1 MENESKMQSK
11 INTAQ
16 LELFNESALP
26 EAVTLHADRP
36 GFFSLLVKPAAS
48 TPRQSSYRVDVL
60 PQVLAALDP
69 NIDSYMSQ
77 ATFFR
82 PNRRLVNLW
91 HLPLCFVDLDTY
103 GTKYSAKDPEGL
115 SLAVRQRMTDE
126 GIPPPSLVVHSG
138 RGLYLKWLLKS
149 PLPQAA
155 LPRWNAVQRELV
167 SRLAD
172 FGADPKARDAS
183 RVLRLVS
190 TCNTKQPDPE
200 LRKVRVL
207 WVEEADGEPLLH
219 DFERL
224 AEAVLP
230 FTRKEAAAIEAD
242 KPAGRI
248 IQFKRGG
255 ESALELRRF
264 SFETLHWDRVTDMR
278 KLRQLRVKIAE
289 GGREMFV
296 FLMLNELAKSGQV
309 NAHNFQYETVAL
321 ARECESFVD
330 GSDWSRSTFST
341 LYRRVKEHV
350 AGQYGRGQGLY
361 KYQNQTLIEQLEI
374 TPDEERHMKTLI
386 STTEKYRR
394 NNDRRRDARG
404 YQSKRVERV
413 KKIVELHR
421 AGLSLRQIAV
431 VVGCHYSSVSRVLR
445 QPLAIAID
453 SLTYA

>member
-1 MENESKMQSK
+1 MEGGSKMQSK
-11 INTAQ
+11 ISTPQ

-26 EAVTLHADRP
+26 EAVTLHAGRP

-69 NIDSYMSQ
+69 DIDSYMSQ

-91 HLPLCFVDLDTY
+91 HLPLCYVDLDTY

-115 SLAVRQRMTDE
+115 SLAVRQHMTDE
-126 GIPPPSLVVHSG
+126 GLPPASLVVHSG
-138 RGLYLKWLLKS
+138 RGVYLKWLLKS

-155 LPRWNAVQRELV
+155 LPRWNAVQREIV

-190 TCNTKQPDPE
+190 TCNTKQPDLE

-230 FTRKEAAAIEAD
+230 FTRKEAKDIEAD
-242 KPAGRI
+242 KPLGASSSSSGAAGPSS
-248 IQFKRGG
+248 KCGG
-255 ESALELRRF
+255 SHTRRC
-264 SFETLHWDRVTDMR
+264 TGT
-278 KLRQLRVKIAE
+278 
-289 GGREMFV
+289 G
-296 FLMLNELAKSGQV
+296 
-309 NAHNFQYETVAL
+309 
-321 ARECESFVD
+321 
-330 GSDWSRSTFST
+330 
-341 LYRRVKEHV
+341 
-350 AGQYGRGQGLY
+350 
-361 KYQNQTLIEQLEI
+361 
-374 TPDEERHMKTLI
+374 
-386 STTEKYRR
+386 
-394 NNDRRRDARG
+394 
-404 YQSKRVERV
+404 
-413 KKIVELHR
+413 
-421 AGLSLRQIAV
+421 
-431 VVGCHYSSVSRVLR
+431 
-445 QPLAIAID
+445 
-453 SLTYA
+453 

>member
-1 MENESKMQSK
+1 M
-11 INTAQ
+11 
-16 LELFNESALP
+16 
-26 EAVTLHADRP
+26 
-36 GFFSLLVKPAAS
+36 KPAAS

-69 NIDSYMSQ
+69 DIDSYMSQ

-103 GTKYSAKDPEGL
+103 KTAYGKLHEEPL
-115 SLAVRQRMTDE
+115 SLAVRQRLTDE
-126 GIPPPSLVVHSG
+126 GIPPASMVIHSG
-138 RGLYLKWLLKS
+138 RGVYLKWLLKS

-172 FGADPKARDAS
+172 FGSDPKARDAS

-190 TCNTKQPDPE
+190 TCNTNQPYPE

-230 FTRKEAAAIEAD
+230 FTRKEVASVEAD
-242 KPAGRI
+242 KPPVRV

-278 KLRQLRVKIAE
+278 KLRQLRGPIAE
-289 GGREMFV
+289 GGRETFV
-296 FLMLNELAKSGQV
+296 FLMLNQLAQSGQV

-321 ARECESFVD
+321 ARECESFVKD
-330 GSDWSRSTFST
+330 SDWSRSTFST

-374 TPDEERHMKTLI
+374 TPEEERHMKTLI

-394 NNDRRRDARG
+394 NNDRRCEARG
-404 YQSKRVERV
+404 YQSKRVERA

-431 VVGCHYSSVSRVLR
+431 VVGCGKSTVMDELKS
-445 QPLAIAID
+445 PLLTAID
-453 SLTYA
+453 SLT

>member
-1 MENESKMQSK
+1 MQSK
-11 INTAQ
+11 ISTAQ

-36 GFFSLLVKPAAS
+36 GFFSLLVKPVAS

-69 NIDSYMSQ
+69 GIDSYMSQ

-103 GTKYSAKDPEGL
+103 RTAYGKLHEEPL
-115 SLAVRQRMTDE
+115 SLAVRQHMTDT
-126 GIPPPSLVVHSG
+126 GIPPASLVVHSG

-172 FGADPKARDAS
+172 LGADPKARDAS

-190 TCNTKQPDPE
+190 TCNTKQPDPD

-207 WVEEADGEPLLH
+207 WVEEADGAPLLH

-230 FTRKEAAAIEAD
+230 FTRKEAEAIEAD
-242 KPAGRI
+242 KPPVRV

-278 KLRQLRVKIAE
+278 KLRQLRGAIAE

-321 ARECESFVD
+321 ARECESFVKD
-330 GSDWSRSTFST
+330 SDWSRSTFST
-341 LYRRVKEHV
+341 LYRRVKEHM

-374 TPDEERHMKTLI
+374 TPAEEHHMKTLI

-394 NNDRRRDARG
+394 RNEKDREARG
-404 YQSKRVERV
+404 FEARRVDRA

-445 QPLAIAID
+445 QPLSTAID
-453 SLTYA
+453 SLTYG

>member
-1 MENESKMQSK
+1 M
-11 INTAQ
+11 
-16 LELFNESALP
+16 
-26 EAVTLHADRP
+26 
-36 GFFSLLVKPAAS
+36 KPAAS

-103 GTKYSAKDPEGL
+103 STAYGKLHEEPL
-115 SLAVRQRMTDE
+115 SLAVRQRLTDE
-126 GIPPPSLVVHSG
+126 GIPPASLVVHSG

-155 LPRWNAVQRELV
+155 LPRWNAVQREIV

-172 FGADPKARDAS
+172 FGSDPKARDAS
-183 RVLRLVS
+183 RVLRLVT

-207 WVEEADGEPLLH
+207 WVEEADGAPLLH

-230 FTRKEAAAIEAD
+230 FTRKEAEAIEAD
-242 KPAGRI
+242 KPGGRV

-255 ESALELRRF
+255 ESVLAARRF
-264 SFETLHWDRVTDMR
+264 SFETLHWDRVTDIR
-278 KLRQLRVKIAE
+278 KLRQLRDSIAE
-289 GGREMFV
+289 GGRETFV

-309 NAHNFQYETVAL
+309 DAHNFQYETVSL
-321 ARECESFVD
+321 ARECDSFIE

-341 LYRRVKEHV
+341 LYRRVKEHM

-361 KYQNQTLIEQLEI
+361 RYKNATLIDQLRI

-386 STTEKYRR
+386 SRREKDRRWNERR
-394 NNDRRRDARG
+394 NEVRG
-404 YQSKRVERV
+404 YQSKRVERA

-431 VVGCHYSSVSRVLR
+431 VVGCGRMTVARELES
-445 QPLAIAID
+445 PLLIAID
-453 SLTYA
+453 SLTY

>member
-1 MENESKMQSK
+1 MQSK
-11 INTAQ
+11 ISTTQ
-16 LELFNESALP
+16 LDLFNESALP

-36 GFFSLLVKPAAS
+36 GFFSLLVKPVGV
-48 TPRQSSYRVDVL
+48 TRQRSYRVALL

-69 NIDSYMSQ
+69 DIDSYMSQ

-91 HLPLCFVDLDTY
+91 HMPLCYVDLDAY
-103 GTKYSAKDPEGL
+103 RSEYASRDPEGM
-115 SLAVRQRMTDE
+115 SLAVRQYMDDT
-126 GIPPPSLVVHSG
+126 GIPPASVVVHSG

-167 SRLAD
+167 SLLAD

-183 RVLRLVS
+183 RVLRLVT
-190 TCNTKQPDPE
+190 TCNTKQPDPD

-207 WVEEADGEPLLH
+207 WVEETDGEPLLH

-230 FTRKEAAAIEAD
+230 FTRKEAKAIEAD
-242 KPAGRI
+242 KPSGRV

-255 ESALELRRF
+255 ESALAARRF
-264 SFETLHWDRVTDMR
+264 SYETLHWDRVTDMR
-278 KLRQLRVKIAE
+278 KLRQLRVTIAE
-289 GGREMFV
+289 GGRETFV
-296 FLMLNELAKSGQV
+296 FLMLNQLAQSGQV

-321 ARECESFVD
+321 ARECESFVKD
-330 GSDWSRSTFST
+330 SDWSRSTFST
-341 LYRRVKEHV
+341 LYRRVKEHM
-350 AGQYGRGQGLY
+350 AGQYGWGQGLY
-361 KYQNQTLIEQLEI
+361 RYKNQTLIEQLEI

-386 STTEKYRR
+386 SKREKRERDFRSRR
-394 NNDRRRDARG
+394 EARG
-404 YQSKRVERV
+404 FAARRAGRA
-413 KKIVELHR
+413 KKIVELRR

-431 VVGCHYSSVSRVLR
+431 VVGCGLATVSRELR
-445 QPLAIAID
+445 QPLSIAID
-453 SLTYA
+453 SLTYG

>member
-1 MENESKMQSK
+1 M
-11 INTAQ
+11 
-16 LELFNESALP
+16 
-26 EAVTLHADRP
+26 
-36 GFFSLLVKPAAS
+36 
-48 TPRQSSYRVDVL
+48 
-60 PQVLAALDP
+60 
-69 NIDSYMSQ
+69 
-77 ATFFR
+77 
-82 PNRRLVNLW
+82 
-91 HLPLCFVDLDTY
+91 
-103 GTKYSAKDPEGL
+103 
-115 SLAVRQRMTDE
+115 
-126 GIPPPSLVVHSG
+126 
-138 RGLYLKWLLKS
+138 
-149 PLPQAA
+149 
-155 LPRWNAVQRELV
+155 
-167 SRLAD
+167 
-172 FGADPKARDAS
+172 
-183 RVLRLVS
+183 
-190 TCNTKQPDPE
+190 
-200 LRKVRVL
+200 
-207 WVEEADGEPLLH
+207 
-219 DFERL
+219 
-224 AEAVLP
+224 
-230 FTRKEAAAIEAD
+230 AAIEAD
-242 KPAGRI
+242 KPPGRI

-255 ESALELRRF
+255 ESALELQRF

-289 GGREMFV
+289 GGRETFV

-309 NAHNFQYETVAL
+309 NTHNFQYETVAL

-374 TPDEERHMKTLI
+374 TPEEERHMKTLI

-404 YQSKRVERV
+404 YQSKRVERA

>member
-1 MENESKMQSK
+1 
-11 INTAQ
+11 
-16 LELFNESALP
+16 
-26 EAVTLHADRP
+26 
-36 GFFSLLVKPAAS
+36 
-48 TPRQSSYRVDVL
+48 
-60 PQVLAALDP
+60 
-69 NIDSYMSQ
+69 MSQ
-77 ATFFR
+77 ATLFR
-82 PNRRLVNLW
+82 PNRRVINLW

-103 GTKYSAKDPEGL
+103 KTAYGKLHEEPL
-115 SLAVRQRMTDE
+115 SLAVRQRLADF
-126 GIPPPSLVVHSG
+126 GIPPASLVIHSG
-138 RGLYLKWLLKS
+138 RGVYLKWLLKS

-172 FGADPKARDAS
+172 FGSDPKARDAS

-207 WVEEADGEPLLH
+207 WVEEADGAPLLH
-219 DFERL
+219 DFEHL

-230 FTRKEAAAIEAD
+230 FTRKEAKAIEAD
-242 KPAGRI
+242 KPAVRV

-278 KLRQLRVKIAE
+278 KLRDLRVTIAE
-289 GGREMFV
+289 GGRETFV
-296 FLMLNELAKSGQV
+296 FLMLNQLAQSGQV

-321 ARECESFVD
+321 ARECESFVK

-341 LYRRVKEHV
+341 LYRRVKEHM

-374 TPDEERHMKTLI
+374 TPEEERHMKTLI

-394 NNDRRRDARG
+394 NNERRREARG
-404 YQSKRVERV
+404 HQSKRVERA

-431 VVGCHYSSVSRVLR
+431 VVGCHYSNVSRVLR
-445 QPLAIAID
+445 QPMSIAID
-453 SLTYA
+453 SLTYG

>member
-1 MENESKMQSK
+1 MQSK
-11 INTAQ
+11 ISTAQ

-48 TPRQSSYRVDVL
+48 TPRQTSYRVDVL

-69 NIDSYMSQ
+69 DIDSYMSQ

-103 GTKYSAKDPEGL
+103 KTAYGKLHEEPL
-115 SLAVRQRMTDE
+115 SLAVRQRLADE
-126 GIPPPSLVVHSG
+126 GIPPASLAIHSG
-138 RGLYLKWLLKS
+138 RGVYLKWLLKS

-167 SRLAD
+167 SRLVD
-172 FGADPKARDAS
+172 FGSDPKARDAS

-207 WVEEADGEPLLH
+207 WVEEADGAPLLH

-230 FTRKEAAAIEAD
+230 FTRKEAEAIEAD
-242 KPAGRI
+242 KPAGRVI
-248 IQFKRGG
+248 EFKRGG

-264 SFETLHWDRVTDMR
+264 SYETLHWDRVTDMR
-278 KLRQLRVKIAE
+278 KLRQLRGPIAE
-289 GGREMFV
+289 GGRETFV

-321 ARECESFVD
+321 ARECESFVK

-341 LYRRVKEHV
+341 LYRRVKEHM

-374 TPDEERHMKTLI
+374 TPEEERHMKTLI

-394 NNDRRRDARG
+394 RNEKDRAARG
-404 YQSKRVERV
+404 YQSKRVERA

-421 AGLSLRQIAV
+421 AGLSLRQIAA
-431 VVGCHYSSVSRVLR
+431 VVGCGRMTVARELES
-445 QPLAIAID
+445 PLLIAID
-453 SLTYA
+453 SLTYR

>member
-1 MENESKMQSK
+1 MQSK
-11 INTAQ
+11 TSTTQ
-16 LELFNESALP
+16 LELFNESSLP
-26 EAVTLHADRP
+26 EAITLHADRP
-36 GFFSLLVKPAAS
+36 GFFSLLIKPS
-48 TPRQSSYRVDVL
+48 GLTPRQTSYRVDLL

-69 NIDSYMSQ
+69 DTDSYMSQ

-103 GTKYSAKDPEGL
+103 KTAYGKLHEEPL
-115 SLAVRQRMTDE
+115 SLAVRQRLTDE
-126 GIPPPSLVVHSG
+126 GIPPASLVIHSG
-138 RGLYLKWLLKS
+138 RGVYLKWLLKS

-167 SRLAD
+167 SRLAA
-172 FGADPKARDAS
+172 FGSDPKARDAS
-183 RVLRLVS
+183 RVLRLVT
-190 TCNTKQPDPE
+190 TCNTNQPDPE

-230 FTRKEAAAIEAD
+230 FTRKEAAEAD
-242 KPAGRI
+242 KPPVRV

-264 SFETLHWDRVTDMR
+264 SYETLHWDRVTDMR
-278 KLRQLRVKIAE
+278 KLRQLRGPIAE
-289 GGREMFV
+289 GGRETFV

-309 NAHNFQYETVAL
+309 NTHNFQYETVAL
-321 ARECESFVD
+321 VRECAEFTE
-330 GSDWSRSTFST
+330 GPEWTRSTFSS
-341 LYRRVKEHV
+341 LYHRVKEHN
-350 AGQYGRGQGLY
+350 AGQYGWGQGLY
-361 KYQNQTLIEQLEI
+361 RYKNETLIEQLEI

-386 STTEKYRR
+386 SRREKDRRWNERR
-394 NNDRRRDARG
+394 NEARG
-404 YQSKRVERV
+404 YQSKRVERA

-421 AGLSLRQIAV
+421 AGLSLRQISV
-431 VVGCHYSSVSRVLR
+431 LVGCHYSTVSRLLK
-445 QPLAIAID
+445 QPLTIAID
-453 SLTYA
+453 SLT